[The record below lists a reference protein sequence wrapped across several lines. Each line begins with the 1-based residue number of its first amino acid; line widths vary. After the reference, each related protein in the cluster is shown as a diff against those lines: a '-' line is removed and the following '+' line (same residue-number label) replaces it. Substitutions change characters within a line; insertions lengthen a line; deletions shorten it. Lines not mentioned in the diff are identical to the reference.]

1 MLTLLRSDLLGDL
14 RLWWGTFFVLVAAGA
29 IAGVPATLIET
40 AVGEDGFLRLGI
52 LAVASTALALSTVSL
67 VLVLSSTVRTLVEL
81 RRRTFALW
89 LLVGMQ
95 PAQVAVVVVG
105 EVALVASAGAGVGAA
120 VAYGLCPPLIDSLL
134 NGSSGLEDVRPVLS
148 PGSALAGAL
157 VAVVV
162 TVLATLP
169 LAREAGSTPVLSLL
183 RGEQPRRVRV
193 VRRVIL
199 AVLLLLVAGSMYAGL
214 PTALPTGAAQSVLLG
229 PVLVAAAATA
239 APVYMPALIRLWT
252 GVIPAR
258 VSVAWFL
265 ARATVIT
272 SAQRSSAAVVAF
284 LVAIGLPWTFLVGQ
298 QTVASAISGAGS
310 AVDPRPL
317 ALLLGGPALLAAI
330 GAGAGLLMA
339 SSNREREDALLE
351 VAGADRSARTLTS
364 AWEALIYVITAGIVA
379 GVIAL
384 AVGAGATLFLV
395 SVAPDVRPEPV
406 PGVALGATLICLAL
420 GWIATFAPRLARTRG
435 VVDVLGES

>member
-29 IAGVPATLIET
+29 VAGVPTTLIET
-40 AVGEDGFLRLGI
+40 ALNEEGFLRLGI
-52 LAVASTALALSTVSL
+52 LAVASTALVLATVSL

-89 LLVGMQ
+89 LVVGMQ
-95 PAQVAVVVVG
+95 PAQVAVIVVC

-120 VAYGLCPPLIDSLL
+120 VAYGLCPSLVGIL
-134 NGSSGLEDVRPVLS
+134 LEGSSGLQDVRPVLS
-148 PGSALAGAL
+148 PGSALLGGL

-162 TVLATLP
+162 AVLAALP

-193 VRRVIL
+193 VRRAIL
-199 AVLLLLVAGSMYAGL
+199 AVLLVAVAGSMYAGL
-214 PTALPTGAAQSVLLG
+214 PGALPSGAAQSVLLG
-229 PVLVAAAATA
+229 PVLIAAAATA

-252 GVIPAR
+252 SVIPAR

-265 ARATVIT
+265 ARETVIT

-298 QTVASAISGAGS
+298 QTVASAVSGAGS

-330 GAGAGLLMA
+330 GAAAGLLMA

-351 VAGADRSARTLTS
+351 AAGADDSARTLTS
-364 AWEALIYVITAGIVA
+364 AWEALIYVVTAGIVA
-379 GVIAL
+379 GIVAV
-384 AVGAGATLFLV
+384 AVGGGATLFLV
-395 SVAPDVRPEPV
+395 AVAPAVRPALV
-406 PGVALGATLICLAL
+406 PGVAVGATLVCLLL
-420 GWIATFAPRLARTRG
+420 GWIATFAPRLGRTRAI
-435 VVDVLGES
+435 VEVLGES